1 MRFPPNFPSRNRSKI
16 ARMES
21 LQELQEVEAECLRRF
36 RSKASEI
43 KAQHPE
49 WTSQICFAK
58 AVTALPTT
66 SNKYQYARQRLMF
79 AGIPALP
86 LR

>member
-1 MRFPPNFPSRNRSKI
+1 
-16 ARMES
+16 MES
-21 LQELQEVEAECLRRF
+21 ISELQEVEAECLRRF
-36 RSKASEI
+36 RAKAAEI

-49 WTSQICFAK
+49 WNQQIAFAK
-58 AVTALPTT
+58 AVTALPRTAD
-66 SNKYQYARQRLMF
+66 KYQYARQRLMF